1 MKTGIRRFGLY
12 GALTLALISCAREAE
27 PDGNENAE
35 LPVVEYGL
43 TVSLSDGTKAF
54 IEDDGAFTWAVGDEL
69 AVLDNS
75 GNLCTFVCTDA
86 AEGYFTYSGPEGKTF
101 TRAWFPADWVS
112 TPGEI
117 TLPDEI
123 SLEDATNI
131 KSVPLQGDVEGTSL
145 TLYHLAALMR
155 LVINDVPADAVE
167 VLVNSP
173 DVSLSGDFTIV
184 GGDIDGGQIEATGE
198 DMTVE
203 DDVEVKSPDQ
213 IYTSGGNSG
222 IRIPLSLS
230 SKQDLRLYIPLP
242 CGGYR
247 FGVSVSTA
255 SETLLEKT
263 AGPKD
268 VNRAHLFGMKALSVE
283 WPECNYHINGYYQY
297 GGDNFGWGDA
307 SRIDFSP
314 ADRWGWYKIAGLGT
328 RTYNSHELI
337 RFKLNDG
344 TQNYGLTQ
352 EEGAYTNDNTRN
364 DIAGTLIGLE
374 AGSSWNINFYGA
386 SGAYDLYFSPSLM
399 KVYLQESGT
408 PMSIPETDYAPVD
421 RVALC
426 NSSGTLIDYLKP
438 VPGQSEWRYVPGVT
452 GGTSVCFK
460 DPTATA
466 STYKVNAK
474 HKTAKFAGYKAVSSL
489 VSSGSAVSFR
499 LIPVLDNNT
508 GNDAEA
514 NCDIYVKTDGSC
526 VFVLPAGSEFAVP
539 EEYEIAF
546 FSLRGYITTSTSS
559 GWDSSMKLLTKTND
573 LSDQDGYGWYCYKNL
588 QMDYANAL
596 LRLYPFNV
604 QNDAYGNIG
613 ATTSTPMNY
622 GVGNFRGLTS
632 DDGTNIAFTVAAGN
646 KYDIYIRED
655 IQKICVVPA
664 GTFGD
669 KDEDSFTALSAPGFY
684 NFGDNSYI
692 YVSGQDQLSFTEKSG
707 TRTFELIEGRT
718 YQRASVS
725 SLPASF
731 SQGGSHSLTV
741 SITPSFGSSLNYT
754 PTLTVVKLDGSK
766 VWLYNSTQQ
775 SGIILETE

>member
-1 MKTGIRRFGLY
+1 MKTGIRLFWLSW
-12 GALTLALISCAREAE
+12 ALTLVLFACARKEE
-27 PDGNENAE
+27 PVGDQPGD
-35 LPVVEYGL
+35 LPAVEYGFTAL
-43 TVSLSDGTKAF
+43 LSDNTKAF
-54 IEDDGAFTWAVGDEL
+54 LGEDGGLEWVLGDEL

-75 GNLCTFVCTDA
+75 GNLCTFVCTDP

-101 TRAWFPADWVS
+101 TRAWFPASWVS

-117 TLPDEI
+117 TLPGEI

-131 KSVPLQGDVEGTSL
+131 KSVPLQGDVEGTSI
-145 TLYHLAALMR
+145 TLFHLAALMR
-155 LVINDVPADAVE
+155 LVINDVPADATE
-167 VLVNSP
+167 VIISSP
-173 DVSLSGDFTIV
+173 DVSLSGSFTIV
-184 GGDIDGGQIEATGE
+184 GGDIDGGQIDASGE
-198 DMTVE
+198 NMTVE
-203 DDVEVKSPDQ
+203 TDLEVKSSDQ
-213 IYTSGGNSG
+213 IYSAEGTSG
-222 IRIPLSLS
+222 IRIPLSLE
-230 SKQDLRLYIPLP
+230 SKQNLKLYIPLP
-242 CGGYR
+242 CGGYKYGITIKNTSGTILSR
-247 FGVSVSTA
+247 
-255 SETLLEKT
+255 T

-268 VNRAHLFGMKALSVE
+268 VNRALLFGMKALSID

-297 GGDNFGWGDA
+297 GGNSFSWEDA

-314 ADRWGWYKIAGLGT
+314 SDLWGWYKIADLGT
-328 RTYNSHELI
+328 RTYKSHELI

-344 TQNYGLTQ
+344 TQNYGLTH
-352 EEGAYTNDNTRN
+352 EEGSYSNDNPRN
-364 DIAGTLIGLE
+364 DIAGTLISLE
-374 AGSSWNINFYGA
+374 AGSSWNINLYGT

-408 PMSIPETDYAPVD
+408 PMSIPDVDYAPVD

-489 VSSGSAVSFR
+489 VPSGSAVSFR
-499 LIPVLDNNT
+499 VIPVLDNNVS
-508 GNDAEA
+508 NDAEA

-526 VFVLPAGSEFAVP
+526 IFVLPAGSEFSVP
-539 EEYEIAF
+539 QEYEIAF
-546 FSLRGYITTSTSS
+546 FSLRGYITTTTGS
-559 GWDSSMKLLTKTND
+559 GWDSSLKLLTRTND

-622 GVGNFRGLTS
+622 GEGNFRGLTS
-632 DDGTNIAFTVAAGN
+632 DGGVNIAFTVAAGN

-669 KDEDSFTALSAPGFY
+669 KDEDAFTALSAPGFY
-684 NFGDNSYI
+684 NFGSNSYI

-707 TRTFELIEGRT
+707 IRTFELIEGRT
-718 YQRASVS
+718 YQRSSVTG
-725 SLPASF
+725 LPASF
-731 SQGGSHSLTV
+731 SQGGSHSLQV
-741 SITPSFGSSLNYT
+741 SVTPAFGSAINYT
-754 PTLTVVKLDGSK
+754 PTLTVVKVDGSR